1 MNHRRNAVLLAAW
14 LCLSLC
20 AGAAAKNTAIRI
32 TILDSQT
39 RSVTLDSSGVPKN
52 CDGVNY
58 DAYCNSSKTAEITN
72 LLWVREG
79 DHPPFWVSCNIET
92 KWSRCAPLPKG
103 ESFNARQEKRG
114 LSIYF
119 VDDNGKVRQ
128 QLYAYVAQDKSA
140 KEKSEADA
148 AQGQTSPQ
156 TARSQPTSTL
166 SSPPQPAQVPA
177 SAVQTSGPSVTTDD
191 AVKCSFS
198 STPAGAE
205 ISVDGKFVGSTP
217 SVVSLSAGGHA
228 LEVSL
233 PGFATWKRQLTVS
246 AGTEITV
253 NAILEKAQ

>member
-1 MNHRRNAVLLAAW
+1 MNHRRSAAWLAAW
-14 LCLSLC
+14 ICIALA
-20 AGAAAKNTAIRI
+20 AGAAEKNAAIRI

-39 RSVTLDSSGVPKN
+39 RSVTLDGSGVPKN

-72 LLWVREG
+72 LLLVQEG
-79 DHPPFWVSCNIET
+79 ERPPFWVSCNIET
-92 KWSRCAPLPKG
+92 KWSRCEPLPKG

-114 LSIYF
+114 LSVYF
-119 VDDNGKVRQ
+119 LDDNGKVRK
-128 QLYAYVAQDKSA
+128 QLYTYIAPDKGA
-140 KEKSEADA
+140 KEKSEAVA
-148 AQGQTSPQ
+148 AAQTSPQ
-156 TARSQPTSTL
+156 TARSQPAPPL
-166 SSPPQPAQVPA
+166 SPQPAQVPA
-177 SAVQTSGPSVTTDD
+177 SPVQTSEPRVTTDD

-205 ISVDGKFVGSTP
+205 ISLDGKFVGSTP
-217 SVVSLSAGGHA
+217 SVLSLSVGGHA

-246 AGTEITV
+246 AGTDITV